1 MGILKADA
9 AIAYL
14 SVDVKDKQILL
25 DAVLYVRNIYSDL
38 LVEYDPTNAS
48 SILKARFYSPSVV
61 SICDEVEYE
70 EKIEGGLSNVYATPF
85 TDMDGYKVCAFPGK
99 ILVGHF
105 NKHGFGIVPSPNV
118 EQEIEDARLTR
129 AAARDIREYIKFSPP
144 INYDD
149 GKA

>member
-14 SVDVKDKQILL
+14 NVDVKDKQRLL

-48 SILKARFYSPSVV
+48 SILRARFYSPSVV

-70 EKIEGGLSNVYATPF
+70 EAVEDGFSNIYATPF
-85 TDMDGYKVCAFPGK
+85 TDIDGYKVCAFPGK

-105 NKHGFGIVPSPNV
+105 NKIGFGVIPNPNV
-118 EQEIEDARLTR
+118 EQEMEDARLTK
-129 AAARDIREYIKFSPP
+129 AATRDIREYIKFNPP

>member
-14 SVDVKDKQILL
+14 TVDVKDKQKLL

-38 LVEYDPTNAS
+38 LVEYNPSNAS
-48 SILKARFYSPSVV
+48 SLLMARFYSPSVTII
-61 SICDEVEYE
+61 SDEVEYE
-70 EKIEGGLSNVYATPF
+70 EEIENGTSNVYATPF
-85 TDMDGYKVCAFPGK
+85 TDIDGYKICAFPCK

-105 NKHGFGIVPSPNV
+105 NKEGFGIVPNPKV
-118 EQEIEDARLTR
+118 EQEMEDARLTR
-129 AAARDIREYIKFSPP
+129 AATRNIRDYIKFNPP